1 MEMLGGLRD
10 KKDVKSLS
18 KQQGAEGWLGGCTL
32 TRIHASSL
40 AYGRGLEKCL
50 VMSIR
55 GKKNAVPGRLNIAW
69 LSISGNWKWDVVS
82 EMLSESLT
90 LDEKRIAP
98 LPNKQKNA
106 GTSKFWTG
114 TSDPTEHTRYN
125 ICLLLELKGTLDGTY
140 ATLCIHGKL
149 RPVDVQ

>member
-114 TSDPTEHTRYN
+114 TSDRSSDPLIFLHFFFR
-125 ICLLLELKGTLDGTY
+125 LG
-140 ATLCIHGKL
+140 GKFT
-149 RPVDVQ
+149 